1 MIWFIAN
8 YFGIQPSSGVT
19 GSGCGKVGRWNTIG
33 NTKRAFASN
42 AEPMLNQAQ
51 ICSLHY
57 TSDKRVFF
65 LWNGHVRHGM
75 VLTAIFGKDF
85 FSGCSWKYI
94 AWVVQS
100 PLYKSWNVSQY
111 WLFISGNFTPQGRGP
126 YTESFQQF
134 YVLGDVPTEVHSV
147 RRLWVHPQTDHQAVL
162 WCGTV
167 SQPQRT
173 LHYTQDIRSPL
184 MLTVL
189 LPPNL
194 AVNGVNSVP
203 SVPCFGCFPGSF
215 SDRVTWHKDSD
226 IYADPCNLAQALQLI
241 QRWRGEKGRDKILTY
256 MLTHVIWLKSYN
268 SSSAEEEKKE
278 GISSLALAQVLNT
291 IDPKRKRGNE

>member
-1 MIWFIAN
+1 MKHYWKN
-8 YFGIQPSSGVT
+8 KKGI
-19 GSGCGKVGRWNTIG
+19 CFKC
-33 NTKRAFASN
+33 RAD
-42 AEPMLNQAQ
+42 AEPGPNM
-51 ICSLHY
+51 
-57 TSDKRVFF
+57 F
-65 LWNGHVRHGM
+65 LTLYIRQKSFLFLKWSRETWYGSNRN
-75 VLTAIFGKDF
+75 IWQRF

-111 WLFISGNFTPQGRGP
+111 WLFISGIFTPQGRGP

-184 MLTVL
+184 MLTVF